1 MFGVTRT
8 RSATATDTVAE
19 VKADDAVLIK
29 KRKPAPDG
37 RYLHD
42 LVRWWLF
49 IAQRLGPP
57 MRVYRNP

>member
-29 KRKPAPDG
+29 KRKPAPGSRCMIWLDG
-37 RYLHD
+37 GYTSPN
-42 LVRWWLF
+42 
-49 IAQRLGPP
+49 A
-57 MRVYRNP
+57 